1 MFLLKAISTDQYLT
15 HYWPICT
22 AQMFDKIGFAD
33 MSQGNLT
40 TFTSD
45 RFGIEN
51 SALAL
56 NDGWAYVPTG
66 IYFDSPEF
74 TISLWIYPQ
83 KAGVWPRI
91 IDFGNGPSGDNLIL
105 TLTDGVTLK
114 PVLMMYARS
123 SRVFEQSPTQ
133 ALKLNEWQFLAVT
146 FDGTYG
152 KFYVN
157 GILVA
162 TLYKP
167 LKMSSIQRSNCF
179 IGRSN
184 WPDGY
189 SSSYLDDLRF
199 YNKSLNQSEILQLMN
214 QNVTTCKLLLL
225 RL

>member
-1 MFLLKAISTDQYLT
+1 LLLLKAVSTDQYLT

-22 AQMFDKIGFAD
+22 GQMFDKIGFAD
-33 MSQGNLT
+33 ISQGNLT

-83 KAGVWPRI
+83 TAGGWPRI
-91 IDFGNGPSGDNLIL
+91 IDFGNGPNGDNLVL
-105 TLTDGVTLK
+105 TLADGPTLK
-114 PVLMMYARS
+114 PVLIMYAGSRQVLFES
-123 SRVFEQSPTQ
+123 STQ
-133 ALKLNEWQFLAVT
+133 ALKLNQWQFLAVT
-146 FDGTYG
+146 FDGTFG
-152 KFYVN
+152 KVYIHGN
-157 GILVA
+157 LVA
-162 TLYKP
+162 SSYNPFT
-167 LKMSSIQRSNCF
+167 MSSIQRTNCY

-214 QNVTTCKLLLL
+214 QNVTTCKFLLLGL
-225 RL
+225 